1 MLYKNLAINDAGHLM
16 FAGFDTKVLAERY
29 GTPLMLLDESV
40 IRARCREYK
49 TAMARNLPA
58 GSRPLYASKSLSIKK
73 IYEIMAEEDMG
84 IDVVSAGEIYT
95 ASKAGFPMENAFF
108 HGNSKS
114 DSDIRLAMDKG
125 VGYFVCDNEDELNA
139 IDAEA
144 AYRGIRQKVLL
155 RLTPGID
162 PHTHEKIN
170 TGRIDS
176 KFGAAIETGQA
187 EALILK
193 ALEKKNVELSG
204 YHCHIGS
211 QIFDTAPFCDAAVL
225 MLEFIAEFQDKHGY
239 RPGILNLGGGM
250 GVPYVESDPKIDY
263 AANIRDIGQRIFQTC
278 ARLGLDAPSILMEP
292 GRSIVAD
299 AGVTV
304 YTVNSIKQI
313 PGFRNYVGINGG
325 MTDNPRYTLYQ
336 SNYTVLPADR
346 MNDPVSNVAWTVAGC
361 CCESGD
367 LIQEGVRLPL
377 LKRGDLLAVLT
388 TGAYNYSMASN
399 YNRVP
404 RPPIVMVGYR
414 GPYVAVRRETL
425 DDLLDCDQ

>member
-1 MLYKNLAINDAGHLM
+1 MLYKHLAVNEAGHLT
-16 FAGFDTKVLAERY
+16 FGGYDTTGLAAQY
-29 GTPLMLLDESV
+29 GTPAMVMDEAV
-40 IRARCREYK
+40 IRARCREYRQ
-49 TAMARNLPA
+49 AMADYLPA
-58 GSRPLYASKSLSIKK
+58 GSMPLFASKALSFKR
-73 IYEIMAEEDMG
+73 IYQIMTEEGMG
-84 IDVVSAGEIYT
+84 IDVVSSGELNT
-95 ASKAGFPMENAFF
+95 ALRAGFPLERAYF

-114 DSDIRLAMDKG
+114 DRDIRFAMESG
-125 VGYFVCDNEDELNA
+125 IGYFVCDNADELDA

-144 AYRGIRQKVLL
+144 ARQGKRQKVLL

-187 EALILK
+187 EELVLRALSK
-193 ALEKKNVELSG
+193 PNVELMG

-211 QIFDTAPFCDAAVL
+211 QIFDHAPFCDAAVL
-225 MLEFIAEFQDKHGY
+225 MLQFVADMKEKHGFSA
-239 RPGILNLGGGM
+239 PVLNLGGGM
-250 GVPYVESDPKIDY
+250 AVPYTAADPAISY
-263 AANIRDIGQRIFQTC
+263 TENIRSIGALISDTC
-278 ARLGLDAPSILMEP
+278 AKLGLDAPAILMEP

-299 AGVTV
+299 AGITLYSVT
-304 YTVNSIKQI
+304 SIKKI
-313 PGFRNYVGINGG
+313 PGFKSYAAIDGG

-336 SNYTVLPADR
+336 ARYTVLPAGR
-346 MNDPVSNVAWTVAGC
+346 MNDTADFVCTIAGC

-367 LIQEGVRLPL
+367 LIQEDVPLPEPR
-377 LKRGDLLAVLT
+377 RGDLLAVLT

-404 RPPIVMVGYR
+404 RPPVIMLGEG

-425 DDLLDCDQ
+425 DDLLDHDE